1 MCTACHSCCL
11 VWLSYLYFC
20 NHRLRGDIISFP
32 FIKDGL
38 VYPLLNELIKEA
50 LTLLY
55 QLSVLLLHLMVRFVF
70 YVNSVMDKL
79 DPDTDMLWKPS
90 FQFSNPFSSQ
100 WREARIVVMWY
111 HLLKPERSR
120 AAALWTRW
128 RREFCDFLC
137 KPWGK
142 EVSFSRANVR
152 IRLRWFKYQLLKTQ
166 KSKMAHEEPRE
177 PLSLAF
183 QSLVYP

>member
-1 MCTACHSCCL
+1 MASTLIINIYMMCTACHSCCL
-11 VWLSYLYFC
+11 VWISYLYFC

-137 KPWGK
+137 KP
-142 EVSFSRANVR
+142 ERRRF
-152 IRLRWFKYQLLKTQ
+152 
-166 KSKMAHEEPRE
+166 
-177 PLSLAF
+177 PLVEQMLE
-183 QSLVYP
+183 YD